1 MQHALARRELH
12 EVAASAGPVAPR
24 AEALV
29 DALSRE
35 FHFDGAWLALA
46 DPVTNTYSAVASS
59 DLDGSTL
66 EYLSGP
72 EAARELAASGATRPR
87 PPRSSSDLPYPL
99 EDVPTWADCLLPAG
113 YREAVG
119 VGLFAPSGRYVGHL
133 ALLSG
138 GTAPTARETRRR
150 LARIATVVADAID
163 PLRSL
168 HTSARLVAGAT
179 AGVVLR
185 ADHRTQALPGFCDH
199 ELLAQGS
206 PLLDAARTAVH
217 TGTIYQVF
225 LWPLGGRHA
234 PEGCIRV
241 TVLANSEDAPTPLL
255 GVAILSPA
263 PDVHGLTARE
273 LEVLG
278 FLVDGC
284 SNQEIA
290 AELVLAQRT
299 IAAHVEHILVKLGA
313 STRTLAAVRANREGL
328 FFPRLPRQSRMDYE
342 GTSS

>member
-1 MQHALARRELH
+1 MQHALVRHELH
-12 EVAASAGPVAPR
+12 EIAASAGPVAPR

-29 DALSRE
+29 GALTRE

-59 DLDGSTL
+59 GLDGSTL

-72 EAARELAASGATRPR
+72 ETARELAASGATRPR

-99 EDVPTWADCLLPAG
+99 EDVPPWADCLLPAG
-113 YREAVG
+113 YRQAVG
-119 VGLFAPSGRYVGHL
+119 VGLFAPPGRHVGHL
-133 ALLSG
+133 ALLSR
-138 GTAPTARETRRR
+138 GTAPTTRETRRR
-150 LARIATVVADAID
+150 LGRLSTVVAHAID

-168 HTSARLVAGAT
+168 HTAARLVAGAT

-185 ADHRTQALPGFCDH
+185 ADHRTQALPGLGDH

-206 PLLDAARTAVH
+206 PLLEAARAVAH
-217 TGTIYQVF
+217 SGTIYRLF

-234 PEGCIRV
+234 PEGYIRV
-241 TVLANSEDAPTPLL
+241 TVLANSEGAPTPIL
-255 GVAILSPA
+255 GVAILSAA
-263 PDVHGLTARE
+263 PDVYGLTARE

-290 AELVLAQRT
+290 AQLVLAQRT

-313 STRTLAAVRANREGL
+313 STRTLAAVRADREGL
-328 FFPRLPRQSRMDYE
+328 FFPRPPRQSTTD
-342 GTSS
+342 